1 MTNPARSTRARVIAA
16 IPAEVDQSDV
26 AYAAMTTKLAGH
38 YRRLNLA
45 STEAEL
51 ASLMAGFL
59 PEYVSYVTA
68 EVTAAT
74 GSQNNLLLTIMLW
87 RFAVGDAA
95 GAMDIAEYAVASGMK
110 LRGQGRLENRVAS
123 AMLELSAER
132 LAAGSFVDPAIIA
145 RARTATSGKVPL
157 QLTTELEKA
166 IEMATIS
173 KKVGELQ

>member
-16 IPAEVDQSDV
+16 IPAEMDQSDV
-26 AYAAMTTKLAGH
+26 AYAEMTTKLAGH

-45 STEAEL
+45 STEVEQ
-51 ASLMAGFL
+51 ASLLTGFL
-59 PEYVSYVTA
+59 PEYVSYVAA
-68 EVTAAT
+68 EIAAAT
-74 GSQNNLLLTIMLW
+74 GSQNNLLLTIMMW

-110 LRGQGRLENRVAS
+110 LRGQNRLENRVAS

-132 LAAGSFVDPAIIA
+132 LAAGSFVDPVIIT

-157 QLTTELEKA
+157 QLTTELAKA
-166 IEMATIS
+166 IELATIS

>member
-45 STEAEL
+45 SAEAEL
-51 ASLMAGFL
+51 TSLVTGFL

-68 EVTAAT
+68 EITAAT
-74 GSQNNLLLTIMLW
+74 GSQNDLLLTIMLW
-87 RFAVGDAA
+87 RFTVGDAA

-110 LRGQGRLENRVAS
+110 LRGPGRLENRIAS
-123 AMLELSAER
+123 AMLELSAVR
-132 LAAGSFVDPAIIA
+132 LAGGSFVDPAIIA

-166 IEMATIS
+166 IELATIS